1 MRDSRGV
8 CVECTIRTMNA
19 ITQYLSDDERPFW
32 LFPFGEIVAS
42 SGVRLHLDA
51 DKDAPEEGKL
61 TRATALQSLRD
72 WVAHYRP
79 PMLREHERDGRA
91 HGEIV
96 RVIEVTQAQAAEWGV
111 EQRGDAVWGVARLRG
126 QMLADYDDGLLR
138 TTSPH
143 LAMSYTDDEGT
154 VWPLAMLE
162 LSAVSDPRQK
172 GRQVTTDRLSG
183 VRLSESEP
191 RITITQTHEVQMGEE
206 YEARLASCESKL
218 ADIEEA
224 MGEMKSMLGQLMEG
238 ASEEEESEEMADG
251 NPEEEMSDKP
261 RAEQAIIAK
270 LAQENA
276 ALAERVKAVEQERA
290 QERASALVEA
300 AYSERTL
307 DPAKRGEYMELALK
321 DSALFELAISAA
333 PKHTRKVGSTVGTGV
348 VAKGAPGSAERFEE
362 LMAEHGDA
370 AKAHAAWLKEAC

>member
-1 MRDSRGV
+1 VRDSRGV
-8 CVECTIRTMNA
+8 CVWPIIAPMNA

-162 LSAVSDPRQK
+162 LSAVDLVGYGYRSRRP
-172 GRQVTTDRLSG
+172 VSP
-183 VRLSESEP
+183 SP
-191 RITITQTHEVQMGEE
+191 YQT
-206 YEARLASCESKL
+206 RKTW
-218 ADIEEA
+218 
-224 MGEMKSMLGQLMEG
+224 
-238 ASEEEESEEMADG
+238 
-251 NPEEEMSDKP
+251 
-261 RAEQAIIAK
+261 
-270 LAQENA
+270 
-276 ALAERVKAVEQERA
+276 VKNTRHDLLHA
-290 QERASALVEA
+290 RASW
-300 AYSERTL
+300 
-307 DPAKRGEYMELALK
+307 
-321 DSALFELAISAA
+321 
-333 PKHTRKVGSTVGTGV
+333 PKSTSPW
-348 VAKGAPGSAERFEE
+348 AR
-362 LMAEHGDA
+362 
-370 AKAHAAWLKEAC
+370 

>member
-1 MRDSRGV
+1 
-8 CVECTIRTMNA
+8 MNA

-183 VRLSESEP
+183 VRLSESSP
-191 RITITQTHEVQMGEE
+191 RITITLSNEENMGEE

-218 ADIEEA
+218 AEIDESL
-224 MGEMKSMLGQLMEG
+224 GEMKSMLGQLMEG
-238 ASEEEESEEMADG
+238 ESKEESEEMADG
-251 NPEEEMSDKP
+251 NPDEEMSEKPNAP

-290 QERASALVEA
+290 QERANALVEA

-307 DPAKRGEYMELALK
+307 DPAKRDEYLGLALK
-321 DSALFELAISAA
+321 DSSLFELAISAA